1 MKYIPYNRYA
11 APLLALLCLLLC
23 ATACTDEEA
32 GTPGGGEEV
41 TVKLSATTRA
51 ADDVLVRDNDNRF
64 GSLAVYAFDANGKFL
79 ALYKYTLPEAADTY
93 SVPPFSC
100 GMQVKK
106 LVAIANY
113 ATYPDLDSQLEKGL
127 TRSQVAQLVANAQG
141 TVTLAADNLLMVG
154 ETAADVTFTKP
165 VEEDEEVT
173 VDLQLKRLAARVDV
187 FVFKEEGWDTPIS
200 LTNVRLTN
208 SVLNTT
214 LAYPDGQTI
223 SVPATPAY
231 GDLTDNTHTDYA
243 PVEFTGDAV
252 DFWNTSLDTYLGGR
266 FYTYRTNAVPTN
278 DNDDNNNVPTLAIT
292 VQNGSRSYTYTAALT
307 GIVNTENGLDAGNV
321 YQVQAVLNRNGLIV
335 NTVVADWENGGDYT
349 LAFTPPQYSMVE
361 PYGDTTTDPPY
372 DQPEVR
378 YVPGATG
385 EEGTTY
391 SFRFSITGPV
401 GQTWKTT
408 LLDATEEDFE
418 VKVFDKEGNELASPY
433 GVSPDPYRI
442 RVRALKQLESSGD
455 QVVERTARFAISY
468 APLWEP
474 TANQLLIINKDGNS
488 WTGSD
493 SSTEIVI
500 KQVDSTN

>member
-1 MKYIPYNRYA
+1 MKYIPYNRYT

-51 ADDVLVRDNDNRF
+51 ADDALVRDNDNQF
-64 GSLAVYAFDANGKFL
+64 GSLAVYAFDADGKFL

-154 ETAADVTFTKP
+154 ETAADVNFTKP

-187 FVFKEEGWDTPIS
+187 FVFKEAGWDTPIS
-200 LTNVRLTN
+200 LTNVQLTN

-223 SVPATPAY
+223 SVPAAPKYGNLTDTNADYTTPA
-231 GDLTDNTHTDYA
+231 
-243 PVEFTGDAV
+243 EFTGDAV
-252 DFWNTSLDTYLGGR
+252 DFWNTDNYLGGR

-278 DNDDNNNVPTLAIT
+278 DNDDNNNVPTLVIT
-292 VQNGSRSYTYTAALT
+292 VQNGSRSYDYKAVLT
-307 GIVNTENGLDAGNV
+307 GIANTEKGLDAGNV

-335 NTVVADWENGGDYT
+335 NTVVAEWDNGGDYE
-349 LAFTPPQYSMVE
+349 LEFTPPQYDMVQ
-361 PYGDTTTDPPY
+361 PYYDAPTSTPYPQPTVYYAPNATD
-372 DQPEVR
+372 
-378 YVPGATG
+378 
-385 EEGTTY
+385 EEGCY

-401 GQTWKTT
+401 GQTWTTT
-408 LLDATEEDFE
+408 LLNATEGDFE
-418 VKVFDKEGNELASPY
+418 VKVFDQEGTELTPPY
-433 GVSPDPYRI
+433 SVSTTSYRI
-442 RVRALKQLESSGD
+442 RVKALKQLESSGD

-488 WTGSD
+488 WTESD
-493 SSTEIVI
+493 SQTEIVI

>member
-11 APLLALLCLLLC
+11 APLLALLCLLLG
-23 ATACTDEEA
+23 ATSCTDEEA
-32 GTPGGGEEV
+32 GTPGSGEEV

-51 ADDVLVRDNDNRF
+51 ADDVLVRDNDDQF
-64 GSLAVYAFDANGKFL
+64 GSLAVYAFDADGKFL
-79 ALYKYTLPEAADTY
+79 ALHKHTLPEATDTY
-93 SVPPFSC
+93 TLPSFSC
-100 GMQVKK
+100 EMQVRK

-113 ATYPDLDSQLEKGL
+113 AAYSDLDSQLEKGL

-141 TVTLAADNLLMVG
+141 TVTLAADNLLMMG

-165 VEEDEEVT
+165 VEEDEEVM

-187 FVFKEEGWDTPIS
+187 FVFKEAGWDTPIQ
-200 LTNVRLTN
+200 LTNVELKN

-223 SVPATPAY
+223 NVPATPKY
-231 GDLTDNTHTDYA
+231 NDLTDNTHVGYA
-243 PVEFTGDAV
+243 PEEFIEGTDAV
-252 DFWNTSLDTYLGGR
+252 DFWDSDDYLGGC

-278 DNDDNNNVPTLAIT
+278 DNDDINNVPTLVIT
-292 VQNGSRSYTYTAALT
+292 VQNGSRSYDYTAALT
-307 GIVNTENGLDAGNV
+307 GIANTENGLDAGNV
-321 YQVQAVLNRNGLIV
+321 YKVQAVLNRNGLIV
-335 NTVVADWENGGDYT
+335 NTVVADWENGGEYP
-349 LAFTPPQYSMVE
+349 LEFTPPQYDMVQ
-361 PYGDTTTDPPY
+361 PYYDAPALTPY
-372 DQPEVR
+372 DQPTVS

-385 EEGTTY
+385 EEGCY

-418 VKVFDKEGNELASPY
+418 VKVFDKENKELTPPY

-442 RVRALKQLESSGD
+442 RVKAKNQLESSGG
-455 QVVERTARFAISY
+455 QVVERTAKFAISY

-474 TANQLLIINKDGNS
+474 TVNQLLLINKDGNS

-493 SSTEIVI
+493 SQTEIVI

>member
-32 GTPGGGEEV
+32 GTPGSGEEV

-51 ADDVLVRDNDNRF
+51 ADDALVRDNDNQF
-64 GSLAVYAFDANGKFL
+64 GSLAVYAFDADGKFL

-113 ATYPDLDSQLEKGL
+113 AAYSDLDSQLEKGL
-127 TRSQVAQLVANAQG
+127 TRSQVAQLVANAENQNP
-141 TVTLAADNLLMVG
+141 VALAAGNLLMVG
-154 ETAADVTFTKP
+154 ETAADVNFTKP

-200 LTNVRLTN
+200 LTNVWLTN

-252 DFWNTSLDTYLGGR
+252 EFWNTDTYLGGR
-266 FYTYRTNAVPTN
+266 FYTYRTNAVTGE
-278 DNDDNNNVPTLAIT
+278 DVPTLVIT
-292 VQNGSRSYTYTAALT
+292 VQNGNRTYDYTAVLT
-307 GIVNTENGLDAGNV
+307 GITNTENGLDAGNV

-335 NTVVADWENGGDYT
+335 NTVVADWDEGGDYT
-349 LAFTPPQYSMVE
+349 LEFTPPQYDMVQ
-361 PYGDTTTDPPY
+361 PYYDAPTSTPYPQPTVYYAPNATD
-372 DQPEVR
+372 
-378 YVPGATG
+378 
-385 EEGTTY
+385 EEGCY

-408 LLDATEEDFE
+408 LLDATEEDFG
-418 VKVFDKEGNELASPY
+418 VKIFDKENKELTPPY
-433 GVSPDPYRI
+433 SVSPDPYRI
-442 RVRALKQLESSGD
+442 QVRALRRLDIDTGTGQA
-455 QVVERTARFAISY
+455 VERTARFAISY

-474 TANQLLIINKDGNS
+474 DTNQLLIINEDNS

-493 SSTEIVI
+493 SQTEIVI